1 MVDFSVPNLCG
12 ASLELNDVLSKLAD
26 AKADAKAKLNETAS
40 TAAAA
45 FDETQNELAGLKD
58 KLQSIEIPTLPKLNL
73 QSEITSLLS
82 QVPGS
87 VGYAVALAK
96 ITLEF
101 KDDIENKG
109 LTLETLVSA
118 AAVSSDLICSVVP
131 NLEKDSGSTEPAVEK
146 PVAVK
151 QAAVA
156 AIAEDVSVVK
166 QNENVETKVIEN
178 KEKTEA
184 YKVGTTPPTSDT
196 GAFTVATE
204 TKKISVK
211 STSKSS
217 KEIKSSGQNSYS
229 STTSSKESTTTV
241 ETEVTPKGSSNNI
254 AAKGTGHTH
263 KKVTVTE
270 RIKFADLK
278 ISGDDIQFTKLK
290 HKPVHIISAY
300 VYPSNPDSLLK
311 TPDDFSEK
319 FPLLEGL
326 VPKDFGSYKNQEYR
340 ALRAVWRRAGKP
352 PYYDSWLGPHMVEIL
367 EGGSDA
373 GGFSARI
380 SADQTVVTIDSDDR
394 PTGNHPG
401 NIIAEES
408 LSFILG
414 KVKKHVRVITFRNRD
429 GKRRTNHI
437 YNKKYKGYAA
447 QITYDYLDNY
457 DADVEDE

>member
-26 AKADAKAKLNETAS
+26 AKADAKAKLDEAAS

-45 FDETQNELAGLKD
+45 FDEAQNELAGLKD

-96 ITLEF
+96 IGVEF
-101 KDDIENKG
+101 KDDIESKG

-184 YKVGTTPPTSDT
+184 YKVGTTPPTSDLCT
-196 GAFTVATE
+196 GPTTFITTGKPNFSHA
-204 TKKISVK
+204 
-211 STSKSS
+211 STA
-217 KEIKSSGQNSYS
+217 SSG
-229 STTSSKESTTTV
+229 
-241 ETEVTPKGSSNNI
+241 EVTTASPARGIPTESNN
-254 AAKGTGHTH
+254 ACT
-263 KKVTVTE
+263 
-270 RIKFADLK
+270 
-278 ISGDDIQFTKLK
+278 
-290 HKPVHIISAY
+290 
-300 VYPSNPDSLLK
+300 SL
-311 TPDDFSEK
+311 
-319 FPLLEGL
+319 G
-326 VPKDFGSYKNQEYR
+326 
-340 ALRAVWRRAGKP
+340 W
-352 PYYDSWLGPHMVEIL
+352 I
-367 EGGSDA
+367 
-373 GGFSARI
+373 
-380 SADQTVVTIDSDDR
+380 
-394 PTGNHPG
+394 
-401 NIIAEES
+401 
-408 LSFILG
+408 
-414 KVKKHVRVITFRNRD
+414 
-429 GKRRTNHI
+429 
-437 YNKKYKGYAA
+437 
-447 QITYDYLDNY
+447 
-457 DADVEDE
+457 